1 MKELLPFVA
10 MVTCFDANEE
20 INYQAVRGQV
30 RRQIAAG
37 NNILFCGTN
46 GDFTSLTH
54 PEKLKLCEAVLDEVK
69 GRVKVFAN
77 AGCPSTYET
86 ILLARDFARLG
97 VDALAVITP
106 YFIQCTQD
114 GLYAHFSRVADSAGK
129 PVYLYDIP
137 ARTQNHIEPDTAA
150 RLADHPN
157 IHGIKDSGGSQ
168 KSLDEYLAVAKGR
181 NDFDV
186 FTGPD
191 SLIHYGLT
199 QGARGCISGLGNVM
213 PGVVNAICKEYEK
226 GNAAASLAKQE
237 TFTALRTDLY
247 ALGYAPAM
255 VKRSLY
261 LLDASVG
268 ASRQPAL
275 VATPELD
282 AKIRDILE
290 KHTITG

>member
-1 MKELLPFVA
+1 MKEILPFVA
-10 MVTCFDANEE
+10 MVTCFDDNEE
-20 INYQAVRGQV
+20 INYQAVRKQV
-30 RRQIAAG
+30 RRQIDAG

-46 GDFTSLTH
+46 GDFTSLTF
-54 PEKLKLCEAVLDEVK
+54 PEKLRLCEEVLDEAS

-86 ILLARDFARLG
+86 LLLSREFVRLG
-97 VDALAVITP
+97 VDALAIITP

-114 GLYAHFSRVADSAGK
+114 GLAAHFTRVADSVQK

-137 ARTQNHIEPDTAA
+137 ARTQNHIEPETAA
-150 RLADHPN
+150 KLADHPN
-157 IHGIKDSGGSQ
+157 ILGIKDSGGSQ
-168 KSLDEYLAVAKGR
+168 KSLDEYLAVARGR
-181 NDFDV
+181 DDFDV

-199 QGARGCISGLGNVM
+199 QGAGGCISGLGNVM
-213 PGVVNAICKEYEK
+213 PRVVNAICKEYEK
-226 GNAAASLAKQE
+226 GNDDASQAQQAL
-237 TFTALRTDLY
+237 FTALRTDLY
-247 ALGYAPAM
+247 AFGYPPAM

-261 LLDASVG
+261 LMDSSVG

-282 AKIRDILE
+282 AKIGDVLK
-290 KHTITG
+290 KHNVKM